1 MTRRASDRQRSISD
15 RQRLGQRPAGQQPLM
30 VGVGEILW
38 DLLPNGRQVGG
49 APSNVAWHAA
59 QLGLWSV
66 VVSAV
71 GDDDLGRELLVLL
84 DELGI
89 DRSYVA
95 IDPDH
100 PTGTAG
106 VQLDRHGNSTFTITE
121 GVAWDHIAL
130 HVGLPHL
137 AVQAD
142 AVCVGSLAQRCEA
155 SRETIQAFL
164 AATRRDCLRI
174 YDVNLRQHYF
184 NHTILDRTLACC
196 HVVKLN
202 EQEWPVV
209 AKLLDLPH
217 DLRSGAM
224 AMRRRYDL
232 RVVAVTRGGDG
243 SVLCDANGLHDHAGI
258 DVPVVDTIG
267 AGDAF
272 TAALGVG
279 LLRGLSLAQLHELAA
294 RTAAYVCTQAGATP
308 RLPAELAQAFG
319 PVHRSETPR

>member
-1 MTRRASDRQRSISD
+1 MTRRVSDRQRSISD
-15 RQRLGQRPAGQQPLM
+15 RQRPTGRKPLM

-38 DLLPNGRQVGG
+38 DLLPDGRQIGG
-49 APSNVAWHAA
+49 APSNVAWHAS

-71 GDDDLGRELLVLL
+71 GDDGLGRELMVAL
-84 DELGI
+84 DGMGI

-106 VQLDRHGNSTFTITE
+106 VALDRFGNSTFTISE

-130 HVGLPHL
+130 HAGLPHL

-142 AVCVGSLAQRCEA
+142 AVCVGTLAQRCEA

-164 AATRRDCLRI
+164 AATRKDCLRI

-184 NHTILDRTLACC
+184 NHTILDRTLALCQ
-196 HVVKLN
+196 VVKLN
-202 EQEWPVV
+202 EQEWPMV
-209 AKLLDLPH
+209 AKLLELPE

-224 AMRRRYDL
+224 ALRRRYDL
-232 RVVAVTRGGDG
+232 RLVAVTRGGEG
-243 SVLCDANGLHDHAGI
+243 SVLCDALGLHDHAGI
-258 DVPVVDTIG
+258 AVEVVDTIG

-279 LLRGLSLAQLHELAA
+279 LLRGLAVPALHELAA
-294 RTAAYVCTQAGATP
+294 RTAAYVCTRAGATP
-308 RLPAELAQAFG
+308 RLPADLAQAFG
-319 PVHRSETPR
+319 PVNP

>member
-1 MTRRASDRQRSISD
+1 MTRRASDRQRAVSG
-15 RQRLGQRPAGQQPLM
+15 RRRAPGEKPLL

-38 DLLPNGRQVGG
+38 DLLPDGRKVGG

-71 GDDDLGRELLVLL
+71 GDDDLGRELMVLW

-95 IDPDH
+95 IDSEH

-121 GVAWDHIAL
+121 GVAWDHIVFHA
-130 HVGLPHL
+130 GLPHL

-142 AVCVGSLAQRCEA
+142 AVCVGTLAQRCEA
-155 SRETIQAFL
+155 SRESIQAFL
-164 AATRRDCLRI
+164 AATRKDCLRI

-184 NHTILDRTLACC
+184 NHTILDRTLGLCQ
-196 HVVKLN
+196 VVKLN
-202 EQEWPVV
+202 EDEWPVA
-209 AKLLDLPH
+209 AKLLDLPQ

-232 RVVAVTRGGDG
+232 RVVAVTRGANG
-243 SVLCDANGLHDHAGI
+243 SVLCDADGLHDLPGI

-279 LLRGLSLAQLHELAA
+279 LLHGLPLTRVHELAS
-294 RTAAYVCTQAGATP
+294 RTSAYVCTQAGATP
-308 RLPAELAQAFG
+308 RLPAELAQSFA
-319 PVHRSETPR
+319 ST

>member
-1 MTRRASDRQRSISD
+1 MTRRASDRQRAASA
-15 RQRLGQRPAGQQPLM
+15 RQRPAGQKPLL

-38 DLLPNGRQVGG
+38 DLLPDGRKVGG

-71 GDDDLGRELLVLL
+71 GDDDLGRELMVLW

-121 GVAWDHIAL
+121 GVAWDHIAF
-130 HVGLPHL
+130 HAGLPHL

-142 AVCVGSLAQRCEA
+142 AVCVGTLAQRCEA
-155 SRETIQAFL
+155 SRESIQAFL
-164 AATRRDCLRI
+164 AATRKDCLRI
-174 YDVNLRQHYF
+174 YDVNLRQYYF
-184 NHTILDRTLACC
+184 NHTILDRTLKLCQ
-196 HVVKLN
+196 VVKLN
-202 EQEWPVV
+202 EDEWPVA
-209 AKLLDLPH
+209 AKLLDLPQ

-232 RVVAVTRGGDG
+232 RVVAVTRGADG
-243 SVLCDANGLHDHAGI
+243 SVLCDAEGLHDLPGI

-279 LLRGLSLAQLHELAA
+279 LLRGLPLPRVHDLAA

-308 RLPAELAQAFG
+308 RLPAKLTHAFG
-319 PVHRSETPR
+319 NGEGQ

>member
-1 MTRRASDRQRSISD
+1 MTRRASLRQRTVSD
-15 RQRLGQRPAGQQPLM
+15 RQRLAQRPAGHKPLL

-38 DLLPNGRQVGG
+38 DLLPDGRKVGG

-71 GDDDLGRELLVLL
+71 GDDDLGRELLVLM

-89 DRSYVA
+89 DRSYVT

-121 GVAWDHIAL
+121 SVAWDHIAL
-130 HVGLPHL
+130 HAGLSHL

-142 AVCVGSLAQRCEA
+142 AVCVGTLAQRCEA

-184 NHTILDRTLACC
+184 NHTILDKTLACC
-196 HVVKLN
+196 RVVKLN
-202 EQEWPVV
+202 EQEWPLV

-232 RVVAVTRGGDG
+232 LLVAVTRGGEG
-243 SVLCDANGLHDHAGI
+243 SVLCDATGLHDHEG
-258 DVPVVDTIG
+258 VQVEVVDTIG

-279 LLRGLSLAQLHELAA
+279 LLRHLPLPEIHDLAA

-308 RLPAELAQAFG
+308 RLPHELTQKFVSG
-319 PVHRSETPR
+319 TQQEKT

>member
-1 MTRRASDRQRSISD
+1 MTRRASDRRRSVSD
-15 RQRLGQRPAGQQPLM
+15 RQRLGQRPAGYKPLM

-71 GDDDLGRELLVLL
+71 GDDDLGRELLVLM

-130 HVGLPHL
+130 HAGLPHL

-142 AVCVGSLAQRCEA
+142 AVCVGTLAQRCEA

-164 AATRRDCLRI
+164 AATRKDCLRI

-184 NHTILDRTLACC
+184 NHTILDRTLGCC
-196 HVVKLN
+196 QVVKLN
-202 EQEWPVV
+202 EQEWPMV

-232 RVVAVTRGGDG
+232 RLVAVTRGAEG
-243 SVLCDANGLHDHAGI
+243 SVLCDAIGLHDHAGI
-258 DVPVVDTIG
+258 DVQVVDTIG

-279 LLRGLSLAQLHELAA
+279 LLRHLPLPALHDLAA
-294 RTAAYVCTQAGATP
+294 RTAAFVCTKAGATP
-308 RLPAELAQAFG
+308 RLPSELATAFG
-319 PVHRSETPR
+319 PVSG

>member
-1 MTRRASDRQRSISD
+1 MTRRTASG
-15 RQRLGQRPAGQQPLM
+15 RLRPAGQPPLL

-38 DLLPNGRQVGG
+38 DLLPGGRQVGG

-71 GDDDLGRELLVLL
+71 GDDDLGRELMVLL
-84 DELGI
+84 DRMGI

-106 VQLDRHGNSTFTITE
+106 VVLDRAGNSTFTITE
-121 GVAWDHIAL
+121 GVAWDHIGLYA
-130 HVGLPHL
+130 GLPHL

-142 AVCVGSLAQRCEA
+142 AVCVGTLAQRCEA
-155 SRETIQAFL
+155 SRQTIQAFL

-184 NHTILDRTLACC
+184 NHTILHRTLAACQ
-196 HVVKLN
+196 VVKLN
-202 EQEWPVV
+202 EQEWPQV
-209 AKLLDLPH
+209 ARLLDLPD

-232 RVVAVTRGGDG
+232 RLVALTRGAEG
-243 SVLCDANGLHDHAGI
+243 SVLCDGDGLHDHPGM
-258 DVPVVDTIG
+258 DVAVIDTIG

-279 LLRGLSLAQLHELAA
+279 LLRGLPVPKLHDLAA

-308 RLPAELAQAFG
+308 QLPTELAQIFG
-319 PVHRSETPR
+319 PVRP

>member
-1 MTRRASDRQRSISD
+1 MTRRTASG
-15 RQRLGQRPAGQQPLM
+15 RLRPAGQLPLL

-38 DLLPNGRQVGG
+38 DLLPAGRQVGG

-71 GDDDLGRELLVLL
+71 GDDEPGRELLVHL
-84 DELGI
+84 DRMGI

-106 VQLDRHGNSTFTITE
+106 VVLDGAGNSTFTITE
-121 GVAWDHIAL
+121 GVAWDHIGLYA
-130 HVGLPHL
+130 GLPHL

-142 AVCVGSLAQRCEA
+142 AVCVGTLAQRCEA
-155 SRETIQAFL
+155 SRQTIQAFL

-174 YDVNLRQHYF
+174 YDVNLRQHWF
-184 NHTILDRTLACC
+184 NHTILHRTLTACQ
-196 HVVKLN
+196 VVKLN
-202 EQEWPVV
+202 EQEWPQV
-209 AKLLDLPH
+209 ARLLELPD

-232 RVVAVTRGGDG
+232 RLLAVTRGAEG
-243 SVLCDANGLHDHAGI
+243 SVLCDSEGLHDHPG
-258 DVPVVDTIG
+258 VGVRVVDTIG

-279 LLRGLSLAQLHELAA
+279 LLRGLPLAKLHELAA
-294 RTAAYVCTQAGATP
+294 RTAAYVCTQSGATP
-308 RLPAELAQAFG
+308 QLPAELAQTFG
-319 PVHRSETPR
+319 PVRP